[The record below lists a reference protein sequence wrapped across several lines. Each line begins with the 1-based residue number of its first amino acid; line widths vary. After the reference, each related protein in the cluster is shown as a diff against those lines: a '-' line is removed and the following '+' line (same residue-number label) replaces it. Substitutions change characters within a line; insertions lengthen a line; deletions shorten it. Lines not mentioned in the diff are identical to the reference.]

1 MVTVQQVFDTAISLI
16 NEQAQR
22 TGLTIHAD
30 TVDYANRCIPILNT
44 LLPHLYLYS
53 DEREVPKSGRP
64 ECPVLFAAPGGGEPD
79 FLQDIPLDNTLCL
92 GVLPYGLAA
101 HLVANEDGE
110 LSRWLLSRYNS
121 VFADIRANIPASFEP
136 ISTPYGLF

>member
-1 MVTVQQVFDTAISLI
+1 MVTVQQVFDTAVGLI
-16 NEQAQR
+16 NEQARR
-22 TGLTIHAD
+22 TGLTLHAD

-53 DEREVPKSGRP
+53 DQREVPRSGRP
-64 ECPVLFAAPGGGEPD
+64 ECPVLFAPPGGGEPD
-79 FLQDIPLDNTLCL
+79 LLQDIPLDNALCL

-101 HLVANEDGE
+101 HLVADENSQ
-110 LSRWLLSRYNS
+110 LSAWLLGRYNS
-121 VFADIRANIPASFEP
+121 VFADIRSSIPASFEP

>member
-22 TGLTIHAD
+22 TGLTVHSD

-53 DEREVPKSGRP
+53 DEREAPKSGRP
-64 ECPVLFAAPGGGEPD
+64 DCPVLFSPAGGGEPD
-79 FLQDIPLDNTLCL
+79 FLQDVPLDNTLCL

-101 HLVANEDGE
+101 HLVADENGE
-110 LSRWLLSRYNS
+110 LSAFLLSRYNS
-121 VFADIRANIPASFEP
+121 VFADIRSSIPASFEP

>member
-22 TGLTIHAD
+22 TGLTLHTD
-30 TVDYANRCIPILNT
+30 TVDYANRCIPIINT

-53 DEREVPKSGRP
+53 DDRETPDYGRP
-64 ECPVLFAAPGGGEPD
+64 SCPVLIAPEGGGEAD
-79 FLQDIPLDNTLCL
+79 MMQDIPLDNTLAL

-101 HLVANEDGE
+101 HLVADENGE

-136 ISTPYGLF
+136 IPTPYGLF

>member
-16 NEQAQR
+16 NEQAQH
-22 TGLTIHAD
+22 TGLTVHTD
-30 TVDYANRCIPILNT
+30 TKDYSFRCIPILNT

-53 DEREVPKSGRP
+53 DDREEPSRGRP
-64 ECPVLFAAPGGGEPD
+64 ACPVLFAPAGGGEPD
-79 FLQDIPLDNTLCL
+79 FLQDVPLDNTLCL

-101 HLVANEDGE
+101 HLVADENGE

-121 VFADIRANIPASFEP
+121 VFADIRSSIPASFDP
-136 ISTPYGLF
+136 IPTPYGLF

>member
-1 MVTVQQVFDTAISLI
+1 MVTVKQVFDTAISLI

-22 TGLTIHAD
+22 TGLTLHAD
-30 TVDYANRCIPILNT
+30 TVDYANRCVPILNT

-53 DEREVPKSGRP
+53 DEREVPKNGRP
-64 ECPVLFAAPGGGEPD
+64 SCPVLTAPEGGGEANMM
-79 FLQDIPLDNTLCL
+79 QDIPLDNTLAL

-101 HLVANEDGE
+101 HLVADENGE

-121 VFADIRANIPASFEP
+121 VFADIRSNIPASFEP
-136 ISTPYGLF
+136 IPTPYGLF